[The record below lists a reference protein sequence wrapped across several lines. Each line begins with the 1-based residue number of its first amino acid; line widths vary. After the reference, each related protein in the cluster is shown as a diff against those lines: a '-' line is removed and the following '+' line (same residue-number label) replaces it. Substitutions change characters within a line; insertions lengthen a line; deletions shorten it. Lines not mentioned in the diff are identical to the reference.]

1 MERANNKVRI
11 RGANIMMIL
20 TAVGCIVMIMS
31 GKEDAKRGESVV
43 KQNLEWHKAYNEG
56 ATAPA
61 K

>member
-11 RGANIMMIL
+11 RGANIMMVL
-20 TAVGCIVMIMS
+20 TAVGCIVMIWS

-43 KQNLEWHKAYNEG
+43 KQNLEWHKTYNEV
-56 ATAPA
+56 AAPA